1 MIFHTMYKPAHP
13 PAFPTADQAAFRPTA
28 LRGFTLIELVI
39 TVVIV
44 GILAAVAYPSYKES
58 VAKGRR
64 SQATAELMAAHQWM
78 DRFYTENFR
87 YDQNSAAVETT
98 NSALFPARFST
109 SPRPGEGTAAYN
121 LSLSTLARESYVIT
135 ATRTGTMSGDR
146 CGNLTIDHLGTK
158 GVAAGTFNTSDFANA
173 AAAVRACWR
182 Q

>member
-1 MIFHTMYKPAHP
+1 MSSDTMTMTMAHP
-13 PAFPTADQAAFRPTA
+13 PAFHPAALRA
-28 LRGFTLIELVI
+28 RQRGFTLIELVV
-39 TVVIV
+39 TVSIV

-58 VAKGRR
+58 IAKGRR

-87 YDQNSAAVETT
+87 YDQNSAAVETDDST
-98 NSALFPARFST
+98 LFPARFST
-109 SPRPGEGTAAYN
+109 SPRPGDGTAAYN

-135 ATRTGTMSGDR
+135 ATRTGAMTLDR

-158 GVAAGTFNTSDFANA
+158 GVAAGTFSTSAFADA
-173 AAAVRACWR
+173 AAAVKACWR

>member
-1 MIFHTMYKPAHP
+1 MHSALQHVGRRGGAPA
-13 PAFPTADQAAFRPTA
+13 TR
-28 LRGFTLIELVI
+28 RNGFTLIELMI
-39 TVVIV
+39 TVAIV
-44 GILAAVAYPSYKES
+44 AILAAVAYPSYMEH

-87 YDQNSAAVETT
+87 YDQNSAGTATT

-109 SPRPGEGTAAYN
+109 SPRAGEGTAAYT
-121 LSLSTLARESYVIT
+121 LALSTLNRESYVIT
-135 ATRTGTMSGDR
+135 ATRTGGMTGDR

-158 GVAAGTFNTSDFANA
+158 SVAASSFSSSFADA
-173 AAAVRACWR
+173 AAATKACWR

>member
-1 MIFHTMYKPAHP
+1 MYQPAHP
-13 PAFPTADQAAFRPTA
+13 HASRPAHQAACRPAA
-28 LRGFTLIELVI
+28 LRGFTLIELIV

-87 YDQNSAAVETT
+87 YDQNSAAVATT
-98 NSALFPARFST
+98 DSALFPARFST

-135 ATRTGTMSGDR
+135 ATRTGSMAGDR
-146 CGNLTIDHLGTK
+146 CGNLTINHLGAK
-158 GVAAGTFNTSDFANA
+158 GVAAGTFSTSDFANA